1 MKSLDEIEVGRKVRI
16 VKILGGYG
24 LVRRLVSLGLTIGVE
39 LFIINN
45 QGPII
50 IKLGDSNIAIGKGIA
65 RKVLVEEII

>member
-1 MKSLDEIEVGRKVRI
+1 MKSLDEIEEGKKVRI

-24 LVRRLVSLGLTIGVE
+24 LIRRLVSLGLTIGVE

-50 IKLGDSNIAIGKGIA
+50 IKVGDSNIAIGRGIA
-65 RKVLVEEII
+65 KKVLVEEVV

>member
-1 MKSLDEIEVGRKVRI
+1 MKSLDEVEEGKKVRI

-24 LVRRLVSLGLTIGVE
+24 LIRRLVSLGLTIGVE

-50 IKLGDSNIAIGKGIA
+50 IKVGDSNIAIGRGIA
-65 RKVLVEEII
+65 KKVLVEEVV

>member
-50 IKLGDSNIAIGKGIA
+50 IKLGDSNIAIGRGIA

>member
-39 LFIINN
+39 LLIINN

-50 IKLGDSNIAIGKGIA
+50 IKLGDSNIAIGRGIA

>member
-1 MKSLDEIEVGRKVRI
+1 MKSLDEIEVGKKVRI

-39 LFIINN
+39 LLIINN

-50 IKLGDSNIAIGKGIA
+50 IKLGDSNIAIGRGIA

>member
-39 LFIINN
+39 LLIINN